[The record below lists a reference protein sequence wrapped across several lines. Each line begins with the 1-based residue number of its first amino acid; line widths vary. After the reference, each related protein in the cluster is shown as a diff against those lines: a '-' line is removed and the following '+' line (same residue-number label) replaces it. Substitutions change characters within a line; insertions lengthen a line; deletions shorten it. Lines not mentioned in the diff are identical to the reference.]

1 MPAKSP
7 ALVRVSRRSK
17 LPVLIRATD
26 VLLGLDAIKNLLGSV
41 SVGAISLYL
50 HYTDSPA
57 FKPNRRAVH
66 ARAMRPMQTYPS
78 LFTPVID
85 ERFYVFTQI
94 QWSMQFS
101 MKRWLVNS
109 PLKPKNN
116 KTATMTQI
124 TSRPSDTKL
133 SQFRVKG
140 EIPVPML
147 IGRLTLAAVPI
158 LLFFAWRSLDRG
170 MPGSATTLIAFAVLL
185 SANGIAYLVSRNTTL
200 QRRGF
205 ITAITV
211 LFTYLAVNA
220 VEDGSAIIWLF
231 AYPPIIF
238 YISEAKVGVV
248 ACAGGLAAVALLFSP
263 LGDLVF
269 DSPYSTSFRLTM
281 LAVLG
286 FEMSTCYVLDQSR
299 RRSKLGLLKLAAE
312 FEYAAKHDAL
322 TGLANRREAH
332 EQMEAEYQ
340 RYLRNSR
347 AFSVLLMDI
356 DLFKSVNDNYGH
368 QVGDETIV
376 MVAKTLQEQS
386 RKVDT
391 LSRWGG
397 EEYLVLLPE
406 TDTPEA
412 VQTANRIRKTIAS
425 TPIKTQGRSITAT
438 ISVGVATIQGA
449 ESVDRLL
456 QRADEALY
464 RAKTLGRNKVCD
476 FEGTYG

>member
-1 MPAKSP
+1 
-7 ALVRVSRRSK
+7 
-17 LPVLIRATD
+17 
-26 VLLGLDAIKNLLGSV
+26 
-41 SVGAISLYL
+41 
-50 HYTDSPA
+50 
-57 FKPNRRAVH
+57 
-66 ARAMRPMQTYPS
+66 
-78 LFTPVID
+78 
-85 ERFYVFTQI
+85 
-94 QWSMQFS
+94 
-101 MKRWLVNS
+101 
-109 PLKPKNN
+109 
-116 KTATMTQI
+116 MTQA
-124 TSRPSDTKL
+124 TSRTPDTEL

-147 IGRLTLAAVPI
+147 IGRLTLAAIPI
-158 LLFFAWRSLDRG
+158 LLLFTWRSLERG
-170 MPGSATTLIAFAVLL
+170 LTGSAAILVIFAVLL
-185 SANGIAYLVSRNTTL
+185 SLNGIAYLASHNSTL

-205 ITAITV
+205 ITIITV

-238 YISEAKVGVV
+238 YISEARVGVI
-248 ACAGGLAAVALLFSP
+248 ACAGGLAAVAALFSP
-263 LGDLVF
+263 LGDMVF

-332 EQMEAEYQ
+332 EQLEAEYQ
-340 RYLRNSR
+340 RYLRNR
-347 AFSVLLMDI
+347 RPFSVLLMDI
-356 DLFKSVNDNYGH
+356 DLFKSVNDSYGH
-368 QVGDETIV
+368 HVGDQAII
-376 MVAKTLQEQS
+376 MVARTLQEQS

-406 TDTPEA
+406 TDTSDA
-412 VQTANRIRKTIAS
+412 VQTANRIRQKIAS
-425 TPIKTQGRSITAT
+425 TPVNADGHSINTT
-438 ISVGVATIQGA
+438 ISIGVATIEGS

-464 RAKTLGRNKVCD
+464 RAKSGGRNQVC
-476 FEGTYG
+476 EY